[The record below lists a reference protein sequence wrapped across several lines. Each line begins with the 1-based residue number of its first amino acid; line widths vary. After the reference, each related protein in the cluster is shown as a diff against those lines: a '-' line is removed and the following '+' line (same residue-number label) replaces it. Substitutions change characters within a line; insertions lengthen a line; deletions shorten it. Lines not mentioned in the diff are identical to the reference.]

1 MTSVFNL
8 CTHLTLILLSFVPLL
23 CWGQLQQLL
32 STIQQNP
39 ALLTSLQSNPELL
52 RTLLSSGA
60 LSAQPAQPAALAQ
73 ARRPKRPTQQEE
85 QCLAVK
91 KQNKLLRQMVLAVAG
106 EDSLNQL
113 DILAPVNN
121 GRPRE
126 NLIDPAAL
134 LLKQANSRAPVQ
146 PSFSLKS
153 ELVTPAATWTTSM
166 TTTSYVTTVTHTETQ
181 SIPIFLRGK
190 KVLVSPGTRVI

>member
-60 LSAQPAQPAALAQ
+60 LTAQPVPQP
-73 ARRPKRPTQQEE
+73 ARRPKRPTQLAQLED

-91 KQNKLLRQMVLAVAG
+91 KQNKLLRQMVLSVAG

-113 DILAPVNN
+113 DILAPVN
-121 GRPRE
+121 RPRE

-134 LLKQANSRAPVQ
+134 LLKQANSAPVQ
-146 PSFSLKS
+146 PSISLKS

-166 TTTSYVTTVTHTETQ
+166 TTTSYVTTVTHTET
-181 SIPIFLRGK
+181 SEVPIILRGK
-190 KVLVSPGTRVI
+190 KVLVSQGS